1 MQGKKT
7 FVAVAVVS
15 LFAAAASAL
24 AYGPGPGGG
33 MGIGFGPGSGAQFD
47 PALQA
52 ERMQARLDE
61 LKGAL
66 KLQPAQMDAWN
77 AYEAKVRTDAQ
88 ARAQLHRSMFENRG
102 DAQSMADQRV
112 TMMKY
117 NAQSADE
124 INQLRKALYASLT
137 DEQKATFD
145 RQAVGPRFARG
156 PAAGGQGFGPG
167 YGPGHG
173 PWGGGRGPGFGR
185 GCIGMT

>member
-1 MQGKKT
+1 MQGKRT
-7 FVAVAVVS
+7 IVALAVVG

-33 MGIGFGPGSGAQFD
+33 MGFGPGSGAQFD
-47 PALQA
+47 PALHA
-52 ERMQARLDE
+52 ERMQARLDR

-66 KLQPAQMDAWN
+66 NLQTAQIEAWN
-77 AYEAKVRTDAQ
+77 AYEARVKADAQ
-88 ARAQLHRSMFENRG
+88 VRAQLHQSMFDSRS
-102 DAQSMADQRV
+102 DAQAMADQRV

-124 INQLRKALYASLT
+124 INQLSKALYASLS

-145 RQAVGPRFARG
+145 QRAVGPRFARA
-156 PAAGGQGFGPG
+156 PAAGGQGYGPG
-167 YGPGHG
+167 YGPR
-173 PWGGGRGPGFGR
+173 GGGRGPGFGR